1 MFGSNQDNPI
11 DAAMLAVKKRQV
23 IKTAWEPST
32 TGEYARWI
40 SRYGSVTFDY
50 AGYQMAWAG
59 MNEAGLMLS
68 TMALRKTRN
77 PAPDSRPP
85 LQSAFW
91 MQYLL
96 DSYSTVEEVIASDA
110 QFGSR
115 TQWTIT
121 WSVTERATV
130 PPSSSW
136 TARWSPTRVNRCP

>member
-1 MFGSNQDNPI
+1 M
-11 DAAMLAVKKRQV
+11 
-23 IKTAWEPST
+23 KTAWEPST

-50 AGYQMAWAG
+50 AEYQMAWAG

-68 TMALRKTRN
+68 TMALRKTQN

-91 MQYLL
+91 MQYLF

-110 QFGSR
+110 QVR
-115 TQWTIT
+115 IKDTVDHI
-121 WSVTERATV
+121 WSAIERGLCRHRV
-130 PPSSSW
+130 PGW
-136 TARWSPTRVNRCP
+136 RDGLLHR